1 MWTLGQGETLMA
13 IRAPSRT
20 RLADLVRPGRVRRV
34 VTLSMTAVLGGVA
47 LGSATNSAAAG
58 PAEAVRICGERDAL
72 IEQFAMQHDEKPQAL
87 GLGAD
92 GGVIEV
98 LVSPEGG
105 WTMLVTY
112 PERPTCVVA
121 MGEAWE
127 MLQLT
132 GDPA

>member
-1 MWTLGQGETLMA
+1 MA
-13 IRAPSRT
+13 TSRT
-20 RLADLVRPGRVRRV
+20 RPLEPGVRPRNMRQFVAPCMV
-34 VTLSMTAVLGGVA
+34 VLLGVVF
-47 LGSATNSAAAG
+47 GSATGGAAG
-58 PAEAVRICGERDAL
+58 TANAVRICGERNTL
-72 IEQFAMQHDEKPQAL
+72 LEQFAQQHDETPLAL

-92 GGVIEV
+92 GGLIEV

-112 PERPTCVVA
+112 PRRPTCVVA

-127 MLQLT
+127 MLQLA

>member
-1 MWTLGQGETLMA
+1 MTT
-13 IRAPSRT
+13 RATAR
-20 RLADLVRPGRVRRV
+20 ACAERVVQSDKMRRV
-34 VTLSMTAVLGGVA
+34 GVLTLSALLGGIA
-47 LGSATNSAAAG
+47 FGSAAGSAAGG
-58 PAEAVRICGERDAL
+58 PADAVRICGERDVL
-72 IEQFAMQHDEKPQAL
+72 LEQFAMQHRETPQAL

-98 LVSPEGG
+98 LVGPDGG

-127 MLQLT
+127 MLQLA

>member
-1 MWTLGQGETLMA
+1 MA
-13 IRAPSRT
+13 IGATSHARVAGF
-20 RLADLVRPGRVRRV
+20 VRPGRLRRF
-34 VTLSMTAVLGGVA
+34 VTLPMAALLGGVA
-47 LGSATNSAAAG
+47 FGSATGSAAGG
-58 PAEAVRICGERDAL
+58 PADAVRICGERDVL
-72 IEQFAMQHDEKPQAL
+72 LQQFAMEHDEKPHAL

-92 GGVIEV
+92 GGLIEV

>member
-1 MWTLGQGETLMA
+1 MTTRATARACAGRLVQTDKIRRLGV
-13 IRAPSRT
+13 
-20 RLADLVRPGRVRRV
+20 LA
-34 VTLSMTAVLGGVA
+34 LSALLGGIA
-47 LGSATNSAAAG
+47 LGSAAGSAAGG
-58 PAEAVRICGERDAL
+58 PADAVRICGERNVL
-72 IEQFAMQHDEKPQAL
+72 LEQFAMEHRETPQAL

-98 LVSPEGG
+98 LVGPDGG

-121 MGEAWE
+121 MGEAWQ
-127 MLQLT
+127 MLQLA

>member
-1 MWTLGQGETLMA
+1 MTTRAMA
-13 IRAPSRT
+13 RA
-20 RLADLVRPGRVRRV
+20 RVERV
-34 VTLSMTAVLGGVA
+34 VRTGKMRRLGALGLSALVGGIA
-47 LGSATNSAAAG
+47 FGSATGNAAG
-58 PAEAVRICGERDAL
+58 PANAVRICGERDVL
-72 IEQFAMQHDEKPQAL
+72 LEQFAMQHAERPQAL

-98 LVSPEGG
+98 LVAPDGG

-112 PERPTCVVA
+112 PQRPTCVVA

-127 MLQLT
+127 MLQLA

>member
-1 MWTLGQGETLMA
+1 MDP
-13 IRAPSRT
+13 RALSHA
-20 RLADLVRPGRVRRV
+20 RLVERVVRPGRMRRLV
-34 VTLSMTAVLGGVA
+34 VLSMAALLGGVA
-47 LGSATNSAAAG
+47 FGGAAGSANG
-58 PAEAVRICGERDAL
+58 PANAVRLCGERAAL
-72 IEQFAMQHDEKPQAL
+72 LEQFAMQHDETPQAL

-112 PERPTCVVA
+112 PARPTCVIA

-127 MLQLT
+127 TVQLV
-132 GDPA
+132 GDAS

>member
-1 MWTLGQGETLMA
+1 MTTNAMA
-13 IRAPSRT
+13 RARAEPVVRT
-20 RLADLVRPGRVRRV
+20 GSMRRIAALA
-34 VTLSMTAVLGGVA
+34 LSALLGGIA
-47 LGSATNSAAAG
+47 FGGAAGSAG
-58 PAEAVRICGERDAL
+58 EPANAVRICGERDVL
-72 IEQFAMQHDEKPQAL
+72 LQQFAMEHDERPQAL

-121 MGEAWE
+121 MGEAWQ
-127 MLQLT
+127 MQLA
-132 GDPA
+132 GDPT

>member
-1 MWTLGQGETLMA
+1 MTT
-13 IRAPSRT
+13 RATARARVERVVRT
-20 RLADLVRPGRVRRV
+20 GKMRRLALGLSALV
-34 VTLSMTAVLGGVA
+34 GGIA
-47 LGSATNSAAAG
+47 FGSATGNAAG
-58 PAEAVRICGERDAL
+58 PANAVWICGERDVL
-72 IEQFAMQHDEKPQAL
+72 LEQFAMQHAERPQAL

-98 LVSPEGG
+98 LVAPDGG

-112 PERPTCVVA
+112 PQRPTCVVA

-127 MLQLT
+127 MLQLA

>member
-1 MWTLGQGETLMA
+1 MTT
-13 IRAPSRT
+13 RATARA
-20 RLADLVRPGRVRRV
+20 RAERV
-34 VTLSMTAVLGGVA
+34 VRTGKMGRLGALALSALVGGVA
-47 LGSATNSAAAG
+47 FGNATGSAAAG
-58 PAEAVRICGERDAL
+58 PANAVRICGERDVL
-72 IEQFAMQHDEKPQAL
+72 LEQFAMQHREIPQAL

-98 LVSPEGG
+98 LVAPDGG

-112 PERPTCVVA
+112 PHRPTCVVA

-127 MLQLT
+127 MLQLA

>member
-1 MWTLGQGETLMA
+1 MVT
-13 IRAPSRT
+13 RAVPHA
-20 RLADLVRPGRVRRV
+20 RLASFVRPGSMRRLV
-34 VTLSMTAVLGGVA
+34 ALSMAALLGGVA
-47 LGSATNSAAAG
+47 FGSPVGSAAGGAAD
-58 PAEAVRICGERDAL
+58 AVRICGERDAL
-72 IEQFAMQHDEKPQAL
+72 LEQFAMQHDEKPQAL

-98 LVSPEGG
+98 LVSPGGG

-127 MLQLT
+127 MLQLA
-132 GDPA
+132 GDPT

>member
-1 MWTLGQGETLMA
+1 MTT
-13 IRAPSRT
+13 RATARACAE
-20 RLADLVRPGRVRRV
+20 RLVQTDKIRRV
-34 VTLSMTAVLGGVA
+34 GALALSALLGGIA
-47 LGSATNSAAAG
+47 FGSAAGSAAG
-58 PAEAVRICGERDAL
+58 PADAVRICGERDVL
-72 IEQFAMQHDEKPQAL
+72 LEQFAMQHRETPQAL

-92 GGVIEV
+92 GGVVEV
-98 LVSPEGG
+98 LVGPDGG

-127 MLQLT
+127 MLHLA

>member
-1 MWTLGQGETLMA
+1 MTT
-13 IRAPSRT
+13 RAPARGRAEPVVRSGKIRHVGA
-20 RLADLVRPGRVRRV
+20 LALSALV
-34 VTLSMTAVLGGVA
+34 GGVA
-47 LGSATNSAAAG
+47 GSAAADAPG
-58 PAEAVRICGERDAL
+58 NAVRICGERDVL
-72 IEQFAMQHDEKPQAL
+72 LEQFAMQHAERPQAL

-98 LVSPEGG
+98 LVAPDGG

-127 MLQLT
+127 MMQLA

>member
-1 MWTLGQGETLMA
+1 MA
-13 IRAPSRT
+13 TRARSHARLLAPASRT
-20 RLADLVRPGRVRRV
+20 DARRF
-34 VTLSMTAVLGGVA
+34 AVLAAAA
-47 LGSATNSAAAG
+47 LLGATAFGSAAANAG
-58 PAEAVRICGERDAL
+58 GSADGVRICGERAML
-72 IEQFAMQHDEKPQAL
+72 LEQFALQHDETPQAL

-112 PERPTCVVA
+112 PDRPTCVIA
-121 MGEAWE
+121 TGDHWE
-127 MLQLT
+127 MLQLA

>member
-1 MWTLGQGETLMA
+1 MTT
-13 IRAPSRT
+13 RATAR
-20 RLADLVRPGRVRRV
+20 ACARRV
-34 VTLSMTAVLGGVA
+34 VQSDKMRRIGVLALSALLGGIA
-47 LGSATNSAAAG
+47 FGSAAGSAAAG
-58 PAEAVRICGERDAL
+58 PANNVRICGERDVL
-72 IEQFAMQHDEKPQAL
+72 LEQFAMQHRETPQAL

-98 LVSPEGG
+98 LVGPDGG

-112 PERPTCVVA
+112 PQRPTCVVA

-127 MLQLT
+127 MLQLA

>member
-1 MWTLGQGETLMA
+1 MA
-13 IRAPSRT
+13 TRATSHA
-20 RLADLVRPGRVRRV
+20 RLAAFIRPGSMRRFV
-34 VTLSMTAVLGGVA
+34 ALSMAALLGGVA
-47 LGSATNSAAAG
+47 FGSAAGSAAGG
-58 PAEAVRICGERDAL
+58 PANAVRICGERDAL
-72 IEQFAMQHDEKPQAL
+72 LEQFAMQHDEKPQAL

-127 MLQLT
+127 VLQLA
-132 GDPA
+132 GDPT

>member
-1 MWTLGQGETLMA
+1 MA
-13 IRAPSRT
+13 TRATSAA
-20 RLADLVRPGRVRRV
+20 RLSKLVVCPRRMPRFAI
-34 VTLSMTAVLGGVA
+34 LSMAALLGGVSF
-47 LGSATNSAAAG
+47 GSAADSVAG
-58 PAEAVRICGERDAL
+58 SVNGAVRVCGERDTL
-72 IEQFAMQHDEKPQAL
+72 LEQFAQQHREKPQAL

-112 PERPTCVVA
+112 PDRPTCVVA

-127 MLQLT
+127 NLQLA

>member
-1 MWTLGQGETLMA
+1 MVTRGTLPG
-13 IRAPSRT
+13 
-20 RLADLVRPGRVRRV
+20 RLAESAQSGRVRRI
-34 VTLSMTAVLGGVA
+34 VTLSAAVLLGGVA
-47 LGSATNSAAAG
+47 FGSAAGNAG
-58 PAEAVRICGERDAL
+58 PANVRICGERDVL
-72 IEQFAMQHDEKPQAL
+72 LEQFAMQHHEKPQAL

-112 PERPTCVVA
+112 PQRPTCVVA

-127 MLQLT
+127 MLRT
-132 GDPA
+132 AGEPA

>member
-1 MWTLGQGETLMA
+1 MLL
-13 IRAPSRT
+13 
-20 RLADLVRPGRVRRV
+20 
-34 VTLSMTAVLGGVA
+34 
-47 LGSATNSAAAG
+47 
-58 PAEAVRICGERDAL
+58 
-72 IEQFAMQHDEKPQAL
+72 EQFALQHDETPQAL

-112 PERPTCVVA
+112 PDRPTCVIA
-121 MGEAWE
+121 TGDHWE
-127 MLQLT
+127 MLQLA

>member
-1 MWTLGQGETLMA
+1 MA
-13 IRAPSRT
+13 TRGTSHACLVEFVQPS
-20 RLADLVRPGRVRRV
+20 RVRRCV
-34 VTLSMTAVLGGVA
+34 ALCMAALLGGVTF
-47 LGSATNSAAAG
+47 GSAGSAAGDSAN
-58 PAEAVRICGERDAL
+58 AVRICGQRAAL
-72 IEQFAMQHDEKPQAL
+72 LEQFAMEHDEKPQAL

-92 GGVIEV
+92 GGLIEV

-112 PERPTCVVA
+112 PQRPTCVVA

-127 MLQLT
+127 MIQLA

>member
-1 MWTLGQGETLMA
+1 MTTRATLRACAGRLVQTGKMRRLGALALSTL
-13 IRAPSRT
+13 
-20 RLADLVRPGRVRRV
+20 V
-34 VTLSMTAVLGGVA
+34 GGVA
-47 LGSATNSAAAG
+47 FGSATGSVAG
-58 PAEAVRICGERDAL
+58 PANAVRICGERDVL
-72 IEQFAMQHDEKPQAL
+72 LEQFAMQHRERPQAL

-98 LVSPEGG
+98 LVGPDGG

-127 MLQLT
+127 MLQLA

>member
-1 MWTLGQGETLMA
+1 M
-13 IRAPSRT
+13 
-20 RLADLVRPGRVRRV
+20 RRFV
-34 VTLSMTAVLGGVA
+34 VLSMAALLGGVA
-47 LGSATNSAAAG
+47 FGSAAGSADG
-58 PAEAVRICGERDAL
+58 PANAVRLCGERAAL
-72 IEQFAMQHDEKPQAL
+72 LEQFAMQHDETPQAL

-112 PERPTCVVA
+112 PARPTCVIA

-127 MLQLT
+127 TVQLV
-132 GDPA
+132 GDAS

>member
-1 MWTLGQGETLMA
+1 MA
-13 IRAPSRT
+13 TPSASHA
-20 RLADLVRPGRVRRV
+20 RLADFVRPGNFRRFV
-34 VTLSMTAVLGGVA
+34 ALSMAALLGGVA
-47 LGSATNSAAAG
+47 FGSAAGSAVDG
-58 PAEAVRICGERDAL
+58 PADAVRICGERAAL
-72 IEQFAMQHDEKPQAL
+72 LEQFAMQHDEKPQAL
-87 GLGAD
+87 GLGTD

-127 MLQLT
+127 MLQLA
-132 GDPA
+132 GDPT

>member
-1 MWTLGQGETLMA
+1 MTTRATARACAGRLVQTDKIRRLGV
-13 IRAPSRT
+13 
-20 RLADLVRPGRVRRV
+20 LA
-34 VTLSMTAVLGGVA
+34 LSALLGGIA
-47 LGSATNSAAAG
+47 LGSAAGSAAGG
-58 PAEAVRICGERDAL
+58 PADAVRICGERNVL
-72 IEQFAMQHDEKPQAL
+72 PEQFAMEHRETPQAL

-98 LVSPEGG
+98 LVGPDGG

-121 MGEAWE
+121 MGEAWQ
-127 MLQLT
+127 MLQLA

>member
-1 MWTLGQGETLMA
+1 MTSRATARARAERVIRTGKMRRLGATV
-13 IRAPSRT
+13 
-20 RLADLVRPGRVRRV
+20 LAAL
-34 VTLSMTAVLGGVA
+34 LGGIA
-47 LGSATNSAAAG
+47 FGSVTGSAAAG
-58 PAEAVRICGERDAL
+58 PANAVRICGERDVL
-72 IEQFAMQHDEKPQAL
+72 LEQFAVQHRERPLAL

-98 LVSPEGG
+98 LVGPDGG

-127 MLQLT
+127 MLELA

>member
-1 MWTLGQGETLMA
+1 MTTSA
-13 IRAPSRT
+13 TARACAEP
-20 RLADLVRPGRVRRV
+20 VRPGKMRRV
-34 VTLSMTAVLGGVA
+34 GALAMSALLGGIA
-47 LGSATNSAAAG
+47 FGSAADSASGG
-58 PAEAVRICGERDAL
+58 PANAVRACGERDVL
-72 IEQFAMQHDEKPQAL
+72 LEQFATQHDEKPQAL

-98 LVSPEGG
+98 LVSPAGG

-127 MLQLT
+127 TLQLA

>member
-1 MWTLGQGETLMA
+1 MTT
-13 IRAPSRT
+13 RAKARA
-20 RLADLVRPGRVRRV
+20 RAERV
-34 VTLSMTAVLGGVA
+34 VKTDKMRRLGGLVLAALLGGVA
-47 LGSATNSAAAG
+47 FGGAAGSAVGG
-58 PAEAVRICGERDAL
+58 PASAVRICGERDVL
-72 IEQFAMQHDEKPQAL
+72 LEQFAMQHRETPQAL

-98 LVSPEGG
+98 LVGPDGG

-127 MLQLT
+127 MLQLA